1 MKYIFI
7 SASLIAIA
15 FLFLIQRGIFSP
27 QRDNGDI
34 VIKIAR
40 EMREVASCCQTAS
53 SKEMKTKRFEFL
65 KNNKSA
71 TIEDLIKAIET
82 KIDGKDIIAFLD
94 SFNCDIC
101 KEYAESIKTD
111 HERGNRA
118 IKNNFG
124 STSIETVMY
133 WRLL

>member
-1 MKYIFI
+1 MKYILVP
-7 SASLIAIA
+7 ASLIAIV
-15 FLFLIQRGIFSP
+15 FLFLMQRGVFSP
-27 QRDNGDI
+27 HRDGGDV

-53 SKEMKTKRFEFL
+53 SEEMKTKRLQFL

-71 TIEDLIKAIET
+71 TIDDLMKAIET
-82 KIDGKDIIAFLD
+82 KVDGKDVIAYLD
-94 SFNCDIC
+94 SFNSDVC
-101 KEYAESIKTD
+101 KEYAQSIKTD
-111 HERGNRA
+111 YERGNRA

-124 STSIETVMY
+124 DTSIETVMY

>member
-1 MKYIFI
+1 MKYILI
-7 SASLIAIA
+7 PASLIAIA
-15 FLFLIQRGIFSP
+15 FLFLMQRTVFSP
-27 QRDNGDI
+27 ECDNGNT

-53 SKEMKTKRFEFL
+53 SEEMKTKRLQFL

-71 TIEDLIKAIET
+71 TIDDLMQAIKT
-82 KIDGKDIIAFLD
+82 KIDGKDVIAYLASCNGD
-94 SFNCDIC
+94 VC
-101 KEYAESIKTD
+101 KEYADSIKTD
-111 HERGNRA
+111 YERGNRA

-124 STSIETVMY
+124 DTSIETVMY